1 MATQKNPVTRTA
13 ISRPEAKM
21 RRQMEDFDQKAMRAQ
36 EDARLP
42 QNLDWPED
50 EGGAGTTT
58 ERRLPP
64 IRMNVP
70 NRDLDRMNKKAAAAI
85 ALKQQAGDAS
95 VVITTDD
102 RDIEAADTVRKQ
114 VNAGRFRNFVD
125 TVLPSRPGHDPSMIG
140 PLTKAKKLSANLK

>member
-1 MATQKNPVTRTA
+1 MATQKNPVTKTA

-21 RRQMEDFDQKAMRAQ
+21 RRVMEDFDQKAMRAQ
-36 EDARLP
+36 EDSRLP
-42 QNLDWPED
+42 QELEWPADED
-50 EGGAGTTT
+50 GRGTT

-70 NRDLDRMNKKAAAAI
+70 NRDLDRMNKKGAAAQTMKA
-85 ALKQQAGDAS
+85 QAKDSTVVLS
-95 VVITTDD
+95 VDD

-114 VNAGRFRNFVD
+114 ANAARFRNFVD
-125 TVLPSRPGHDPSMIG
+125 TVLPSRPGHDPGMIG